1 MLLPSQVGVPI
12 PYLGARPPLMMKHGS
27 HIWQL
32 ASSLR
37 WNMVRE
43 AMKLNAANQK
53 RDQRKQRL
61 EELQTELLEAQ
72 AEERVAALLIDEM
85 KRSLPALPVI

>member
-1 MLLPSQVGVPI
+1 
-12 PYLGARPPLMMKHGS
+12 
-27 HIWQL
+27 
-32 ASSLR
+32 
-37 WNMVRE
+37 MVRE

-53 RDQRKQRL
+53 QDQRKRRL

>member
-1 MLLPSQVGVPI
+1 
-12 PYLGARPPLMMKHGS
+12 
-27 HIWQL
+27 
-32 ASSLR
+32 
-37 WNMVRE
+37 MVRE

-53 RDQRKQRL
+53 QDQRKRRL

-85 KRSLPALPVI
+85 KRSLPALPVILVGQWVSKMKRSLPTLPVIWWVSRPVG